1 MRDIVKFAP
10 EYSYIVIILRDF
22 TVHCVMVYFIV
33 RVNKRESNIKSELA
47 KQDSPHDLQE
57 LKTVLNSCRPL
68 MCFSNYLEEEKPEH
82 MVLLEYVKVYET
94 IQDRERD
101 LDYLTIQKAES
112 MAKIESYQSD
122 DSSNK
127 NEIEYWNNT
136 IAEFEKRE
144 D

>member
-1 MRDIVKFAP
+1 M
-10 EYSYIVIILRDF
+10 
-22 TVHCVMVYFIV
+22 
-33 RVNKRESNIKSELA
+33 
-47 KQDSPHDLQE
+47 
-57 LKTVLNSCRPL
+57 LNSCRPL

-82 MVLLEYVKVYET
+82 IVLLEYVKVYET

-122 DSSNK
+122 ESSNK
-127 NEIEYWNNT
+127 YEIEYWNNT